1 MKKETIQKTE
11 KLKNKDFSFALNETG
26 DFRDTWRIFR
36 IMSEFVDG
44 YQFLSQFKKVVTIMG
59 SARLPEGS
67 KYYKLAQEV
76 GAILAKN
83 GFTTVTGGGPGIMEA
98 GNRGATDA
106 NGESVG
112 LNIQLPFEQRINP
125 YVKQSIAFN
134 YFFTRKVMLTA
145 PAQAFVFFPGGFGT
159 MDEFFEIVDM
169 MDLGKMYRSPLI
181 LVGSEFWN
189 PVVEFLNESCKK
201 LVCGHEKEIKRWRV
215 VDTVE
220 EAEEII
226 KDVKDIDICDL
237 APMNFICGEKID
249 WKIFRIMAELV
260 EGFEFLTGLVEVTTV
275 LGSKSIIKDSH
286 YYNVANNFGTRL
298 AQEGLAV
305 VTGGGIGASEAVSK
319 GVKEAGGD
327 AVGIVMELKG
337 EVPLNEFVTRSMVT
351 TFPFVRKL
359 LVTAPS
365 KGFVFF
371 PGRLGT
377 LHQFFEVLA
386 LIQTGKMA
394 KLPIILYDTE
404 FWGSLKVF
412 IDKVLVEKFGTINA
426 EDAELYQIVD
436 DEEEIIQILKD
447 SRKEK

>member
-1 MKKETIQKTE
+1 MKKEIKKQE
-11 KLKNKDFSFALNETG
+11 FSALNETG
-26 DFRDTWRIFR
+26 EFRDTWRIFR

-59 SARLPEGS
+59 SARLPENS
-67 KYYKLAQEV
+67 KYYNLAQEV
-76 GAILAKN
+76 GSVLAKH
-83 GFTTVTGGGPGIMEA
+83 GITTVTGGGPGIMEA
-98 GNRGATDA
+98 GNRGATEA
-106 NGESVG
+106 GGESVG

-125 YVKQSIAFN
+125 YVKQSTAFH

-145 PAQAFVFFPGGFGT
+145 PAHAFVFFPGGYGT

-189 PVVEFLNESCKK
+189 PIINFLNESCKK
-201 LVCGHEKEIKRWRV
+201 LVCEHKEEIQRWRI
-215 VDTVE
+215 VDSVE
-220 EAEEII
+220 EVEKIV
-226 KDVKDIDICDL
+226 KDVEDINICEL
-237 APMNFICGEKID
+237 APMNFVCDEKID

-260 EGFEFLTGLVEVTTV
+260 EGFEFLTGLVEDVTV
-275 LGSKSIIKDSH
+275 LGSKSIKKDNR
-286 YYNVANNFGTRL
+286 YYNVANNLGTKL
-298 AQEGLAV
+298 AEEGFAV
-305 VTGGGIGASEAVSK
+305 VTGGGIGAAEAVNK

-327 AVGIVMELKG
+327 SIGIAMKLNDKA
-337 EVPLNEFVTRSMVT
+337 PLNEYVTRSMVT
-351 TFPFVRKL
+351 SFPFVRKL

-377 LHQFFEVLA
+377 LHQLFEVLA
-386 LIQTGKMA
+386 LVQTGKMA

-404 FWGSLKVF
+404 FWGPLKEF
-412 IDKVLVEKFGTINA
+412 IRKVLVEQFKTINS
-426 EDAELYQIVD
+426 EDLDLFHIVD
-436 DEEEIIQILKD
+436 NEEEIVEIIKK